1 MLVIRHD
8 NYCLYSQIS
17 TVHSFFYNE
26 VAFSSKDTL
35 LHNFNQTLFLI
46 IVEIEEGE
54 EEPIPCCVD
63 GKPVEK
69 YVFCFNIYKVPFLY
83 KLGGVRHAKLFIEKD
98 TYANMLIVY
107 VICVCVYCE

>member
-1 MLVIRHD
+1 M
-8 NYCLYSQIS
+8 S
-17 TVHSFFYNE
+17 
-26 VAFSSKDTL
+26 
-35 LHNFNQTLFLI
+35 I

-83 KLGGVRHAKLFIEKD
+83 KLRGVRHAKLFIEKVR
-98 TYANMLIVY
+98 MLIVY
-107 VICVCVYCE
+107 GICLYIL